1 MKNSEL
7 QDLFVEY
14 YPALKSFA
22 VRYVGAAEV
31 AEDLV
36 QDVFL
41 RLWEKTN
48 PLQGVRDVSAY
59 LYQMVRFRAIDYLR
73 SEKTKEQ
80 TVRKYIAGLAE
91 EEEEAY
97 LEEEVYRR
105 MIKAVEELSP
115 AMHKVLSL
123 SLEGLRTKEIAER
136 LSVSAE
142 TVKKQKQIARRILR
156 DKLLEILL
164 LVVH

>member
-97 LEEEVYRR
+97 LEEEVYR
-105 MIKAVEELSP
+105 
-115 AMHKVLSL
+115 
-123 SLEGLRTKEIAER
+123 
-136 LSVSAE
+136 
-142 TVKKQKQIARRILR
+142 
-156 DKLLEILL
+156 
-164 LVVH
+164 

>member
-80 TVRKYIAGLAE
+80 TVRKYIAGLAAADVE
-91 EEEEAY
+91 HRGLDAEAVQRIY
-97 LEEEVYRR
+97 QNISVFLHLAGGTSLIVGAGRVEKVQRGVAVRLGRLRLHCGQVHGVGVSFGGRR
-105 MIKAVEELSP
+105 
-115 AMHKVLSL
+115 
-123 SLEGLRTKEIAER
+123 R
-136 LSVSAE
+136 
-142 TVKKQKQIARRILR
+142 
-156 DKLLEILL
+156 
-164 LVVH
+164 

>member
-59 LYQMVRFRAIDYLR
+59 LYQMVRFRAIAQRED
-73 SEKTKEQ
+73 EG
-80 TVRKYIAGLAE
+80 ADG
-91 EEEEAY
+91 
-97 LEEEVYRR
+97 EEVYCRACR
-105 MIKAVEELSP
+105 GGRG
-115 AMHKVLSL
+115 
-123 SLEGLRTKEIAER
+123 GLFGGGGLQA
-136 LSVSAE
+136 
-142 TVKKQKQIARRILR
+142 
-156 DKLLEILL
+156 DD
-164 LVVH
+164 

>member
-41 RLWEKTN
+41 RLC
-48 PLQGVRDVSAY
+48 
-59 LYQMVRFRAIDYLR
+59 
-73 SEKTKEQ
+73 
-80 TVRKYIAGLAE
+80 
-91 EEEEAY
+91 
-97 LEEEVYRR
+97 
-105 MIKAVEELSP
+105 
-115 AMHKVLSL
+115 
-123 SLEGLRTKEIAER
+123 
-136 LSVSAE
+136 
-142 TVKKQKQIARRILR
+142 
-156 DKLLEILL
+156 ILL
-164 LVVH
+164 NLSNYLVMRVVTM

>member
-123 SLEGLRTKEIAER
+123 SGLRTKEIAER
-136 LSVSAE
+136 LSVSVE

>member
-48 PLQGVRDVSAY
+48 PA
-59 LYQMVRFRAIDYLR
+59 
-73 SEKTKEQ
+73 
-80 TVRKYIAGLAE
+80 AGGPGC
-91 EEEEAY
+91 
-97 LEEEVYRR
+97 V
-105 MIKAVEELSP
+105 
-115 AMHKVLSL
+115 
-123 SLEGLRTKEIAER
+123 GLFIPNGAFPG
-136 LSVSAE
+136 
-142 TVKKQKQIARRILR
+142 
-156 DKLLEILL
+156 D
-164 LVVH
+164 

>member
-80 TVRKYIAGLAE
+80 TVWKYIAGLAE

-105 MIKAVEELSP
+105 MIK
-115 AMHKVLSL
+115 
-123 SLEGLRTKEIAER
+123 GGGG
-136 LSVSAE
+136 
-142 TVKKQKQIARRILR
+142 
-156 DKLLEILL
+156 
-164 LVVH
+164 VVACYA

>member
-1 MKNSEL
+1 M
-7 QDLFVEY
+7 
-14 YPALKSFA
+14 
-22 VRYVGAAEV
+22 RYVGAAEV

-105 MIKAVEELSP
+105 MIKAVEEWMMERRKESVVYELRYTDASISEICYKYGFESLPHFSNFCKKNFGASPRSLRAGNLSEVNG
-115 AMHKVLSL
+115 MS
-123 SLEGLRTKEIAER
+123 
-136 LSVSAE
+136 
-142 TVKKQKQIARRILR
+142 
-156 DKLLEILL
+156 
-164 LVVH
+164 

>member
-105 MIKAVEELSP
+105 MIKAVEELSYQGDCREVECFGGNGEEAEADCP
-115 AMHKVLSL
+115 QDI
-123 SLEGLRTKEIAER
+123 EG
-136 LSVSAE
+136 
-142 TVKKQKQIARRILR
+142 
-156 DKLLEILL
+156 
-164 LVVH
+164 

>member
-73 SEKTKEQ
+73 SEKTKE
-80 TVRKYIAGLAE
+80 
-91 EEEEAY
+91 
-97 LEEEVYRR
+97 RR
-105 MIKAVEELSP
+105 WRSC
-115 AMHKVLSL
+115 
-123 SLEGLRTKEIAER
+123 R
-136 LSVSAE
+136 LLCIRCCPCRWKGCVP
-142 TVKKQKQIARRILR
+142 RRLPR
-156 DKLLEILL
+156 G
-164 LVVH
+164 